1 MSLKG
6 EAGKGICRLLVGL
19 FTKGATSSQRWHRLS
34 SGPCFLQCGFKWL
47 ELGVF
52 PECTGVSFL
61 QLGCAIFL
69 FVASMF
75 PHRTPSS
82 NSLHNAHPP
91 LEECRPLL
99 EWMECRKH
107 TQENV
112 GHHDDVALLMGGVSQ
127 RGRLGTQAPLQKQLS
142 CKRNSPLRQ
151 TGVRNSQ

>member
-19 FTKGATSSQRWHRLS
+19 FTKGATSS

-61 QLGCAIFL
+61 LKKTLAQLGCAIFL
-69 FVASMF
+69 FVASTF

-82 NSLHNAHPP
+82 NSLHSVHPP
-91 LEECRPLL
+91 LKECWPLL
-99 EWMECRKH
+99 EWMECRKP

-112 GHHDDVALLMGGVSQ
+112 GHHDAVAPLMGGVSQ
-127 RGRLGTQAPLQKQLS
+127 QGRLGTQAPLQKQLS